1 MEVKNELLFSYD
13 SFIINDYVD
22 IFLSRMVNVMCCINV
37 FDLFQRAMLNVLI
50 AELTWRYTKMI
61 TIHIFGQNQS
71 ILDVQKP
78 CMVNPSS
85 YEALL
90 EVMDQ
95 FKKTCSDKE

>member
-1 MEVKNELLFSYD
+1 
-13 SFIINDYVD
+13 
-22 IFLSRMVNVMCCINV
+22 MVNVMCCINV

-90 EVMDQ
+90 EWINLKKLVLIKSENGWFLNVMVSLT
-95 FKKTCSDKE
+95 FLLLK